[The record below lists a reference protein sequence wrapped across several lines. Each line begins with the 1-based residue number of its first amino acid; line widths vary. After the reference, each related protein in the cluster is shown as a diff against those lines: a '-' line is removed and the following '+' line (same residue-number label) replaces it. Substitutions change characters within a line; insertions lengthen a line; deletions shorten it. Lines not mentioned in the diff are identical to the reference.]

1 MNRDYFQKHF
11 YQMHAKI
18 NQRRLVKASYR
29 SPIVEKAIFVSH
41 RYGVY
46 STAGTTGASEFPI
59 MLRPGLI

>member
-1 MNRDYFQKHF
+1 
-11 YQMHAKI
+11 MHAKM

-29 SPIVEKAIFVSH
+29 SPIVEKAIFVSL
-41 RYGVY
+41 RYGIY